1 MVNDQKMLLKIAY
14 ENLWRRRSRTLIVI
28 IMIAVGIAVLTFM
41 SGLYD
46 GMVSQMVNDTIYSD
60 TCEITVFKKDY
71 RLTSK
76 LSDNITEPQKLTGIL
91 ERHKELRAF
100 FPRLKNDGMI
110 SSTRYS
116 QGVKIFG
123 IVPGQEEKVTNLRS
137 SIRQGEYR
145 LTPGKKEVII
155 GAELAEDLKVKPKQK
170 VVIMGQAKDKS
181 IASAAFRVS
190 GIVRTNNTAIDRN
203 AVFIELKDAQEL
215 FLLPNTVSQFSI
227 VVKEPKELKNIKNAL
242 QNELGNNYEVFTW
255 KELFKGLEVMQKMI
269 DSYNAILYAIIFTVV
284 AIGIFN
290 IVLISVLERVREF
303 GIMLAI
309 GTKFSQLAKIIILES
324 MLIGLLGFAA
334 GSALGYLLLIYFK
347 LFGLDLSNF
356 SSSLEAFG
364 MAAVM
369 RPTVALK
376 YFMMSA
382 TAVFITS
389 FIASL
394 WPIRIL
400 KKLKPVQSIRFI

>member
-1 MVNDQKMLLKIAY
+1 MMNNQKMLLKIAY

-46 GMVSQMVNDTIYSD
+46 GMVSQMVNDMIYSD
-60 TCEITVFKKDY
+60 TCEITVFKKGY

-76 LSDNITEPQKLTGIL
+76 LSDNITEPQKVADIL
-91 ERHKELRAF
+91 ARHKELQAF

-110 SSTRYS
+110 SSARYS

-123 IVPGQEEKVTNLRS
+123 IVPGEEEKVTNLQS
-137 SIRQGEYR
+137 AIRQGEYR

-170 VVIMGQAKDKS
+170 VVIMGQAKDRS

-227 VVKEPKELKNIKNAL
+227 VIKEPKDLDSIRNAL
-242 QNELGNNYEVFTW
+242 QNELGNSYEVFTW
-255 KELFKGLEVMQKMI
+255 KKLFKGLEVMQKMI

-290 IVLISVLERVREF
+290 VVLISVLERVREF

-324 MLIGLLGFAA
+324 MLIGLLGFVA
-334 GSALGYLLLIYFK
+334 GSAFGYLLLYI
-347 LFGLDLSNF
+347 LSY
-356 SSSLEAFG
+356 L
-364 MAAVM
+364 V
-369 RPTVALK
+369 
-376 YFMMSA
+376 
-382 TAVFITS
+382 
-389 FIASL
+389 
-394 WPIRIL
+394 
-400 KKLKPVQSIRFI
+400 

>member
-1 MVNDQKMLLKIAY
+1 MLLKIAY

-46 GMVSQMVNDTIYSD
+46 GMVQQMVNDTIYSD
-60 TCEITVFKKDY
+60 TCEITIYKKDY
-71 RLTSK
+71 HLTSK
-76 LSDNITEPQKLTGIL
+76 LSDSITDPQKVTALL
-91 ERHKELRAF
+91 EKNKKIRAF
-100 FPRLKNDGMI
+100 FSRLKNDGMI
-110 SSTRYS
+110 SSARYS

-123 IVPGQEEKVTNLRS
+123 ITPENEENITNLKS
-137 SIRQGEYR
+137 SVRQGEYR
-145 LTPGKKEVII
+145 LSPGKKEIII
-155 GAELAEDLKVKPKQK
+155 GAQLADDLKVKLKQK
-170 VVIMGQAKDKS
+170 VVIMGQAKDRS

-227 VVKEPKELKNIKNAL
+227 VSKEQKDLNNIKIDL
-242 QNELGNNYEVFTW
+242 QTKLGTAYEVFTW

-290 IVLISVLERVREF
+290 IILISVLERVREF

-309 GTKFSQLAKIIILES
+309 GTKFSQLAKIIVLES
-324 MLIGLLGFAA
+324 MLIGLLGFTA
-334 GSALGYLLLIYFK
+334 GSTFGYLLLIYFK
-347 LFGLDLSNF
+347 LFGLDLSTF

>member
-242 QNELGNNYEVFTW
+242 QNELGNSYEVFTW